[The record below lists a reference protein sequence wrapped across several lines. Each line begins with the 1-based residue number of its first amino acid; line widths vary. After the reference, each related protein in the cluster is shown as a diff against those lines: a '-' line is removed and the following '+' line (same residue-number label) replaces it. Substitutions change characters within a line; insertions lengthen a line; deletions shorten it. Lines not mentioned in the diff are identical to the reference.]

1 MEPLA
6 CLKERASMRILNPSV
21 VGSFSLVILVS
32 GFAGSPAVGP
42 PDAPEAL
49 RPPPDQVLVLE
60 ALATGVQIYECSAS
74 QDQPARFEWVFK
86 APEAELLDKSGRK
99 VGKHY
104 AGPTWESTDGSAV
117 VGEVKA
123 RDAGPDPSAIPWLL
137 LSAKSNSGNGIFSP
151 IKSIQRLKTVG
162 GKAPTSP
169 CSQDNAQQVAR
180 VPYKA
185 SYYFYA
191 AKQ

>member
-1 MEPLA
+1 MKSLI
-6 CLKERASMRILNPSV
+6 ASVM
-21 VGSFSLVILVS
+21 GSFSVVALLFGRASSPVVS
-32 GFAGSPAVGP
+32 A
-42 PDAPEAL
+42 PDAPQEL
-49 RPPPDQVLVLE
+49 RPPADQVLALE
-60 ALATGVQIYECSAS
+60 AQATGVQIYECSAS

-86 APEAELLDKSGRK
+86 APEAELSDKTGQK
-99 VGKHY
+99 IGKHY

-137 LSAKSNSGNGIFSP
+137 LSAKSNSGTGVFSQ
-151 IKSIQRLKTVG
+151 IKSIQRLQTVG
-162 GKAPTSP
+162 GKAPSAP
-169 CSQDNAQQVAR
+169 CSRDNAQQVVR

-185 SYYFYA
+185 AYFFYV

>member
-1 MEPLA
+1 MKIQFA
-6 CLKERASMRILNPSV
+6 GA
-21 VGSFSLVILVS
+21 LVS
-32 GFAGSPAVGP
+32 CFVVALLSGCAGSPAARPAAKP
-42 PDAPEAL
+42 PDVAEAL
-49 RPPPDQVLVLE
+49 RPPADQVLALE

-74 QDQPARFEWVFK
+74 KDQPARFEWTFR
-86 APEAELLDKSGRK
+86 APEAELADKAGRK

-117 VGEVKA
+117 VGEVKG

-137 LSAKSNSGNGIFSP
+137 LGAKSHSGSGVFTP
-151 IKSIQRLKTVG
+151 IQSIQRLQTVG
-162 GKAPTSP
+162 GKAPSGP
-169 CSQDNAQQVAR
+169 CGQDNVKEVAR

-185 SYYFYA
+185 TYYFYS

>member
-1 MEPLA
+1 
-6 CLKERASMRILNPSV
+6 MRILNAGV
-21 VGSFSLVILVS
+21 MGSFSLVALLSGSASPTAVS
-32 GFAGSPAVGP
+32 P
-42 PDAPEAL
+42 PGAPEAL
-49 RPPPDQVLVLE
+49 RPPADQVLALE

-86 APEAELLDKSGRK
+86 APEAELLDRTGRR

-104 AGPTWESTDGSAV
+104 AGPTWESTYGSAV

-137 LSAKSNSGNGIFSP
+137 LSAKSNSGTGVFGR
-151 IKSIQRLKTVG
+151 IKSIQRLQTVG
-162 GKAPTSP
+162 GKAPSSP
-169 CSQDNAQQVAR
+169 CSRDNAQQVAR

-185 SYYFYA
+185 AYYFYV

>member
-1 MEPLA
+1 
-6 CLKERASMRILNPSV
+6 MRIVSASV
-21 VGSFSLVILVS
+21 VGSFSVVALLS
-32 GFAGSPAVGP
+32 GLASSPPVTP
-42 PDAPEAL
+42 PDAPEVL
-49 RPPPDQVLVLE
+49 RPPSDQVLVLE
-60 ALATGVQIYECSAS
+60 ALATGVQIYECLAS

-86 APEAELLDKSGRK
+86 APEAELLDRTGGK

-137 LSAKSNSGNGIFSP
+137 LSAKSNSGEGILSQ

-185 SYYFYA
+185 AYYFYVV
-191 AKQ
+191 KQ

>member
-1 MEPLA
+1 
-6 CLKERASMRILNPSV
+6 MRILNASV
-21 VGSFSLVILVS
+21 TALFSIVALLPGCAS
-32 GFAGSPAVGP
+32 SPAVRP

-49 RPPPDQVLVLE
+49 RPPADQVLALE
-60 ALATGVQIYECSAS
+60 ALATGVQIYECAAS

-86 APEAELLDKSGRK
+86 APEAELFDRTGRK

-104 AGPTWESTDGSAV
+104 AGPTWESTDRSAV

-123 RDAGPDPSAIPWLL
+123 RDGGPDASAIPWLL
-137 LSAKSNSGNGIFSP
+137 LSAKSTSGTGVFSQ
-151 IKSIQRLKTVG
+151 IKSIQRLQTVG
-162 GKAPTSP
+162 GRAPSAP
-169 CSQDNAQQVAR
+169 CSRDNVQQAAR

-185 SYYFYA
+185 AYYFYA